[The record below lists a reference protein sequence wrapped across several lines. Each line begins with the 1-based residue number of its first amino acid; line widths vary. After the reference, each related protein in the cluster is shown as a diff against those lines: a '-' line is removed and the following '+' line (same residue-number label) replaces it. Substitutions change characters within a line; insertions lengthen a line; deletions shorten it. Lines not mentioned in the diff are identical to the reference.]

1 MVRYF
6 DGREVKDVIEGFA
19 HAIKNRQL
27 TKETSIHFI
36 KNLHPDQKWK
46 NSALSILRHGGV
58 YLLNFDNESFQNF
71 IHFCTGYL
79 HDNRFYKNF
88 TVFFEALLETYN
100 HEDPIL
106 TYYILDKVLLQT
118 LGYKTVNRIV
128 ELFFEGSEDLL

>member
-1 MVRYF
+1 MARYF
-6 DGREVKDVIEGFA
+6 DGRDVKDVIEGFA

-36 KNLHPDQKWK
+36 ENLKPDQKWK
-46 NSALSILRHGGV
+46 NGALRYLQRS
-58 YLLNFDNESFQNF
+58 YLLNFDNEKFENF

-100 HEDPIL
+100 REDPIL

-118 LGYKTVNRIV
+118 LGYKTVDRIV
-128 ELFFEGSEDLL
+128 ELFLEDSEDLL